1 MRLWVRYF
9 RYAFANISNNRLVHV
24 VSTGTITITLLLFS
38 GFVLFFANIDNWVL
52 EWGQSL
58 SMSVYLK
65 QGVDEKA
72 KRKIKSVL
80 AGIPGAKL
88 ERFVSKEQAMEELKE
103 TLGSQAGLLD
113 GLNTNPLPA
122 SFEVAFGAPERA
134 GIDIEKIKKKL
145 ENMPGVDEVQYSE
158 QWLKRFE
165 GLVSML
171 RIAGLV
177 VGGLLCV
184 AVLFIITNTIRLAIY
199 SRRDEIE
206 IFKLVGATDWFVKVP
221 FLIEGSL
228 QGVLGAVIA
237 LGVLFSTYSLLSS
250 KTIQVF
256 GLPLLHLVF
265 LPKGHVIFIISL
277 GLVLGLMASF
287 IAIGRF
293 FKLFYY

>member
-1 MRLWVRYF
+1 
-9 RYAFANISNNRLVHV
+9 

-38 GFVLFFANIDNWVL
+38 AFVLFFANIDNWVL

-72 KRKIKSVL
+72 KQKIKSVL
-80 AGIPGAKL
+80 VGIPGAKL

>member
-38 GFVLFFANIDNWVL
+38 AFVLFFANIDNWVL

-80 AGIPGAKL
+80 VGISGAKL